1 MDRASTMTEASENT
15 LTLWRPVGPKELE
28 LIQQSGMRAFPPRLP
43 DQPIFYPVL
52 TEDCAVKIA
61 RDWNV
66 PASGSGFVTR
76 FAVKRSFIAKY
87 DVQEAGGRSHLE
99 YWIPAEDLDAF
110 NAAIVGLIEIVHSFP

>member
-1 MDRASTMTEASENT
+1 MSASEAT
-15 LTLWRPVGPKELE
+15 LTLWRPVGPQELE
-28 LIQQSGMRAFPPRLP
+28 LIRQSGMRAFPPRVP

-52 TEDCAVKIA
+52 TEDYAVKIA

-76 FAVKRSFIAKY
+76 FAVKRDFIAQY

-99 YWIPAEDLDAF
+99 YWIPADELDAF
-110 NAAIVGLIEIVHSFP
+110 NDAIVGLIEIVRSFP